1 MLLPD
6 VWRKLKLL
14 SDDSTEHLQRSLTIF
29 WAQYLPETM
38 QGYPLAGPRFRRKK
52 ISSCLS
58 RMTFLL
64 ESCGDG
70 PRTNLRVPKMRKQ
83 IITENW
89 ARGQSGLLGA
99 SYVCCFWG
107 DQKELD
113 RFMQAY
119 AAEKAKIESRRR
131 GHSVTEQTLA
141 DGSIKLTIQVNGGAA

>member
-70 PRTNLRVPKMRKQ
+70 PRTNLRASKMRKQ
-83 IITENW
+83 TITENW
-89 ARGQSGLLGA
+89 ARDQSGLLGA

-107 DQKELD
+107 DPEHLD
-113 RFMQAY
+113 RFLQAY
-119 AAEKAKIESRRR
+119 AAERVKLEARRK
-131 GHSVTEQTLA
+131 GYGVTETRLA
-141 DGSIKLTIQVNGGAA
+141 DGSVKLVVDAQGGVA

>member
-6 VWRKLKLL
+6 DWRKLKLL
-14 SDDSTEHLQRSLTIF
+14 SDDSTEHLQCSLTIF
-29 WAQYLPETM
+29 WAQYLPEAM
-38 QGYPLAGPRFRRKK
+38 QGYPPAGPPFRRKK

-70 PRTNLRVPKMRKQ
+70 PRTNLRASKMRKQ
-83 IITENW
+83 TITENW
-89 ARGQSGLLGA
+89 ARHKSGLLGA

-113 RFMQAY
+113 RLMQAY
-119 AAEKAKIESRRR
+119 AVEKSLIEARKA
-131 GHSVTEQTLA
+131 GHCVTETPLA
-141 DGSIKLTIQVNGGAA
+141 DGSIKLTINVGDAA

>member
-1 MLLPD
+1 MLLLD

-29 WAQYLPETM
+29 WAQYLPEAM
-38 QGYPLAGPRFRRKK
+38 QGYPPAGPRFRRKK

-58 RMTFLL
+58 RMTYLL

-70 PRTNLRVPKMRKQ
+70 PRTNLRALKMRKQ

-89 ARGQSGLLGA
+89 VRGQIGLLGA
-99 SYVCCFWG
+99 FYVCCFWG

-113 RFMQAY
+113 RFLQMY
-119 AAEKAKIESRRR
+119 AVEKARIEARRA
-131 GHSVTEQTLA
+131 GNTVTETQLA
-141 DGSIKLTIQVNGGAA
+141 DGSIKLTIQVAGGVA